1 MLNQQYIS
9 LCEVDCVVGIIHIKT
24 NDKIS
29 VLKSCDIS
37 QNCQLFNYQLD

>member
-1 MLNQQYIS
+1 MLNQQYIR

-29 VLKSCDIS
+29 VLLLQIKSCDIS
-37 QNCQLFNYQLD
+37 QNCQ